1 MIFLARLSTVALVV
15 SVAFGISV
23 STTFAQLTPISQS
36 VLQLT
41 ITPENPAPDEKVFA
55 RVDSYNF
62 DLDTTEVVW
71 YVNGVLQKKGIGE
84 RQLTITAPS
93 LGKTLSIR
101 VVARHKT
108 LGDLEQS
115 LSLRTGDVEVVWEA
129 LGYTPPFYKGKTQH
143 AYGGVVRFTAIPR
156 LTDRNGNEISA
167 SNLIYTWKKNG
178 TVIQDQSGYG
188 KTTIITSDDSYIRD
202 GNDISVDVSSMD
214 HTAQATGYSSV
225 SPKVS
230 QVLVYEKGPA
240 LGTRYEK
247 AIGSTL
253 NIVGDE
259 MELVAEPYFFSVTNR
274 DAGQIDYSWLV
285 NDQKVEGSDRKSG
298 VVLKPALG
306 ATGKAS
312 LSLIVQ
318 NNRQIL
324 QGGKLFS
331 TIYFGE

>member
-1 MIFLARLSTVALVV
+1 MIFLARILAIILAVGACVGVAH
-15 SVAFGISV
+15 
-23 STTFAQLTPISQS
+23 AQLNPISQS
-36 VLQLT
+36 ILQLT
-41 ITPENPAPDEKVFA
+41 ITPENPAPNEKVSA

-71 YVNGVLQKKGIGE
+71 YVNGTLQKRGVGE
-84 RQLTITAPS
+84 RQLTLTAPS

-115 LSLRTGDVEVVWEA
+115 ISLRTGDVEVVWEA

-143 AYGGVVRFTAIPR
+143 SYGGVVRFTAIPR
-156 LTDRNGNEISA
+156 LTDRNGTEISA
-167 SNLIYTWKKNG
+167 NNLIYTWKKNG

-188 KTTIITSDDSYIRD
+188 KITIITADDSYIRD

-230 QVLVYEKGPA
+230 QVLVYEKDPA

-247 AIGSTL
+247 ALANTIH
-253 NIVGDE
+253 IAGDE

-274 DAGQIDYSWLV
+274 DAGYIDYSWLV
-285 NDQKVEGSDRKSG
+285 NDQPVSGNDRKSG
-298 VVLKPALG
+298 VVLKPAVG

-331 TIYFGE
+331 TIYFGN